1 MPDNLEP
8 KDYIGRVIRAGYTV
22 VYPVR
27 QGSNMWLQHM
37 IVSHI
42 EIIRAQTP
50 VFKLHGTNSDGKLV
64 KIEHPDRCVVV
75 KEGV

>member
-1 MPDNLEP
+1 MSEIVLVP
-8 KDYIGRVIRAGYTV
+8 KDYFGNEILAGSTV

-27 QGSNMWLQHM
+27 QGSSMWLQHM

-64 KIEHPDRCVVV
+64 KLEHPERCIIR
-75 KEGV
+75 ERT